1 MTSIHYTR
9 RSFLKNVGLG
19 TAAYIISGCMS
30 SQSFVVQKQKLP
42 NIVYILADDLGYGD
56 LSCNGQTHFQT
67 PNIDRL
73 ADEGMTFT
81 QHYAGNTVCA
91 PSRCSLMTGLHTGH
105 AQVRG
110 NKEIQPEGQAPMESG
125 TVTIPTLLNKS
136 GYVSG
141 MFGKWGLGYPGSA
154 SDPMVFFDEFFGYN
168 CQRYAHR
175 YYPAYLW
182 HNDKTV
188 QLDGNNWTNKNTFAP
203 DIIQEK
209 ALEFIERHNSQKTG
223 KPFFLYYPSTI
234 PHAELIAPQDEI
246 LEGVLGKFD
255 EKPYPGGNTD
265 NLKRAPYGPNMD
277 IPAYCSQEYP
287 KAVFAALITR
297 LDRQV
302 GEIIE
307 KLKALGIDD
316 NTIVIFTSDNGAHA
330 EGGIHPD
337 DFNSNGQWRGMKR
350 DLYEGGIR
358 VPMIVRWPGKV
369 KAGTTSDHIS
379 AFWDMLP
386 TFCEIGGV
394 AAPANI
400 DGISMLPV
408 LLGQN
413 SEQKKHEYLY
423 WEFPAQGGKQAI
435 RKDNW
440 KGVRVNVQDNP
451 DVEIELYNLEDDP
464 REENNVAVKY
474 PDIVREMKGLFKRAR
489 NESETF
495 PLFTT
500 AGLN

>member
-1 MTSIHYTR
+1 MMEGEIMNR
-9 RSFLKNVGLG
+9 RQFIKSTAIFSLSSFFINCQNTK
-19 TAAYIISGCMS
+19 
-30 SQSFVVQKQKLP
+30 KKP
-42 NIVYILADDLGYGD
+42 NIIYVLADDLGYGD
-56 LSCNGQTHFQT
+56 LSLYGQDKFKT

-73 ADEGMTFT
+73 AIEGMNFT
-81 QHYAGNTVCA
+81 NHYSGSTVCA

-105 AQVRG
+105 TQVRG
-110 NKEIQPEGQAPMESG
+110 NKEIEPEGQAPMESG
-125 TVTIPTLLNKS
+125 TVTIPTLLKKG

-154 SDPMVFFDEFFGYN
+154 SDPMIFFDGFYGYN

-182 HNDKTV
+182 HNDKKV
-188 QLDGNNWTNKNTFAP
+188 ELKGNHWINKNTFAP
-203 DIIQEK
+203 DIIHEK
-209 ALEFIERHNSQKTG
+209 ALEFIEKNNPKKTG

-234 PHAELIAPQDEI
+234 PHAELIAPEDEI
-246 LEGVLGKFD
+246 LQQFIGKFD
-255 EKPYPGGNTD
+255 ERPFPGGNTQD
-265 NLKRAPYGPNMD
+265 VKSAAYGPNMS
-277 IPAYCSQEYP
+277 IPAYCPQENP

-302 GEIIE
+302 GEIIK
-307 KLKALGIDD
+307 KLQELGIDD

-337 DFNSNGQWRGMKR
+337 DFNSNGKWRGMKR

-379 AFWDMLP
+379 AFWDILP

-408 LLGQN
+408 LLGHD
-413 SEQKKHEYLY
+413 SEQKQHEYLY
-423 WEFPAQGGKQAI
+423 WEFPALGGRQAI
-435 RKDNW
+435 RKGHW
-440 KGVRVNVQDNP
+440 KGVRYNVKGNP
-451 DVEIELYNLEDDP
+451 EAEIELYNLDDDP
-464 REENNVAVKY
+464 SEKNNIASEF
-474 PDIVREMKGLFKRAR
+474 PEIIREMKGLFEKARAG
-489 NESETF
+489 SETF
-495 PLFTT
+495 PLFK
-500 AGLN
+500 

>member
-1 MTSIHYTR
+1 MNCQNT
-9 RSFLKNVGLG
+9 K
-19 TAAYIISGCMS
+19 
-30 SQSFVVQKQKLP
+30 KKP
-42 NIVYILADDLGYGD
+42 NIIYILADDLGYGD
-56 LSCNGQTHFQT
+56 LSLYGQDEFTT

-73 ADEGMTFT
+73 AMEGMNFT
-81 QHYAGNTVCA
+81 DHYSGSTVCA

-105 AQVRG
+105 TQVRG
-110 NKEIQPEGQAPMESG
+110 NKEIEPEGQAPMEPG
-125 TVTIPTLLNKS
+125 TVTIPTLLKQG

-154 SDPMVFFDEFFGYN
+154 SDPMIFFDEFYGYN

-182 HNDKTV
+182 HNDKKV
-188 QLDGNNWTNKNTFAP
+188 EIEGNHWINKNTFAP
-203 DIIQEK
+203 DIIHEK
-209 ALEFIERHNSQKTG
+209 ALEFIEKNNPKKTG

-246 LEGVLGKFD
+246 LQQFIGKFD
-255 EKPYPGGNTD
+255 ERPFPGGNTQD
-265 NLKRAPYGPNMD
+265 LKSAAYGPNMS
-277 IPAYCSQEYP
+277 IPAYCPQENP

-307 KLKALGIDD
+307 KLQELGIDD

-337 DFNSNGQWRGMKR
+337 DFNSNGKWRGMKR

-379 AFWDMLP
+379 AFWDILP

-408 LLGQN
+408 LLGHD
-413 SEQKKHEYLY
+413 SEQKQHEYLY
-423 WEFPAQGGKQAI
+423 WEFPALGGRQAI
-435 RKDNW
+435 RKGHW
-440 KGVRVNVQDNP
+440 KGVRYNVKGNP
-451 DVEIELYNLEDDP
+451 EAEIELYNLEDDP
-464 REENNVAVKY
+464 SEENNIASGF
-474 PDIVREMKGLFKRAR
+474 PEIIREMKGLFEKARAG
-489 NESETF
+489 SETF
-495 PLFTT
+495 PLFK
-500 AGLN
+500 